1 MKKEKVK
8 NEKPRKKVAFVICIV
23 FIFIFMLAI
32 SGIANAGVTG
42 TYSEESEAVKVLW
55 DESHGAHSSYKLN
68 ERFSTIRENL
78 EINGFQL
85 DEFTTGPI
93 TAEILSNY
101 DILVV
106 GTLTSNW
113 NSSHTSAEITAIT
126 DYVTYGGGSLLM
138 FGENTDCPNRNINSL
153 ANRFG
158 VTFGQS
164 DTGAVSITNLG
175 THEIFD
181 GINSIFLHTGATM
194 DVRAP
199 STAAA
204 WYNNEPIVATYAGAI
219 FIGDCNWL
227 CDEYIHDEDNLQFG
241 ENVFNWL
248 AKKGPVVSI
257 STDKFKYCPGDT
269 MLVTVGISNP
279 TSDPVTFKGYLGIP
293 TSDIWLP
300 VTSVPIPAGFE
311 DTIGVTLHVGTWSE
325 TPFSAVWYVDLQ
337 DPETGQELAADCA
350 CWSYCPTYGEEAT
363 TMPMSMPTLLEDIA
377 KEIGEEIEGSIT

>member
-1 MKKEKVK
+1 VK
-8 NEKPRKKVAFVICIV
+8 NEKPRKKIAFVICIV
-23 FIFIFMLAI
+23 FIFMLAI
-32 SGIANAGVTG
+32 SGIANAGVTE
-42 TYSEESEAVKVLW
+42 TYSEESEVVKVLW
-55 DESHGAHSSYKLN
+55 DESHGAHSSYKQN

-113 NSSHTSAEITAIT
+113 NSSHSSAEITAIT

-164 DTGAVSITNLG
+164 DIGAVSITNLG
-175 THEIFD
+175 THDIFH

-204 WYNNEPIVATYAGAI
+204 WYNYNNG
-219 FIGDCNWL
+219 
-227 CDEYIHDEDNLQFG
+227 
-241 ENVFNWL
+241 
-248 AKKGPVVSI
+248 
-257 STDKFKYCPGDT
+257 
-269 MLVTVGISNP
+269 
-279 TSDPVTFKGYLGIP
+279 
-293 TSDIWLP
+293 
-300 VTSVPIPAGFE
+300 
-311 DTIGVTLHVGTWSE
+311 
-325 TPFSAVWYVDLQ
+325 
-337 DPETGQELAADCA
+337 
-350 CWSYCPTYGEEAT
+350 
-363 TMPMSMPTLLEDIA
+363 
-377 KEIGEEIEGSIT
+377 

>member
-1 MKKEKVK
+1 VKKEKVK
-8 NEKPRKKVAFVICIV
+8 NEKPRKKIAFVICIV
-23 FIFIFMLAI
+23 FIFMLAI
-32 SGIANAGVTG
+32 SGIANAGVTE
-42 TYSEESEAVKVLW
+42 TYSEESEVVKVLW
-55 DESHGAHSSYKLN
+55 DESHGAHSSYKQN

-113 NSSHTSAEITAIT
+113 NSSHSSAEITAIT

-164 DTGAVSITNLG
+164 DTNGSVSITHFG

-181 GINSIFLHTGATM
+181 GINSIILHTGATM

-199 STAAA
+199 STAVA
-204 WYNNEPIVATYAGAI
+204 WYNNESIVATYEGAV

-227 CDEYIHDEDNLQFG
+227 CNEYIHDEDNQQFG

-248 AKKGPVVSI
+248 AKGVPPYITV
-257 STDKFKYCPGDT
+257 D
-269 MLVTVGISNP
+269 LVTGYNLLSLPVNDSSVTNASTLATKIGVNCTEIVKWDSIKQRYVSYIPGWIVNDFDIRAGEGYFVNVNNP
-279 TSDPVTFKGYLGIP
+279 TTVVFTG
-293 TSDIWLP
+293 
-300 VTSVPIPAGFE
+300 VPWRLNRA
-311 DTIGVTLHVGTWSE
+311 
-325 TPFSAVWYVDLQ
+325 
-337 DPETGQELAADCA
+337 
-350 CWSYCPTYGEEAT
+350 
-363 TMPMSMPTLLEDIA
+363 
-377 KEIGEEIEGSIT
+377 